1 MNLGIIM
8 LNILAIIGVFTLII
22 IALTLWA
29 FYSDDPEIY
38 EFPPISEL
46 SSNQKSQCE
55 NVEKCIDYS
64 GMVMDSTAVDCYGCF
79 AYVPDKLGSSIPTP
93 QFCEKD
99 GADNM
104 TNTGKEKG
112 Q

>member
-8 LNILAIIGVFTLII
+8 LNILAIIGGLTLII

-46 SSNQKSQCE
+46 SPNQKSQCE
-55 NVEKCIDYS
+55 NLEKCIDYS
-64 GMVMDSTAVDCYGCF
+64 GMVMDSTAVDCHGCSSYEP
-79 AYVPDKLGSSIPTP
+79 APLISSIPTP
-93 QFCEKD
+93 QFCELSD
-99 GADNM
+99 
-104 TNTGKEKG
+104 KEAS
-112 Q
+112 